1 MIKNIGVCSWSLQP
15 KDQMDLVEKL
25 ARCGIRRTQI
35 ALGPLIESKSQHEVV
50 SSAIAAGH
58 IELCSGMMQTV
69 GEDYSTLET
78 IKLTGGLRPDQHWEA
93 NRAIATRCAD
103 LARQLD
109 LKLVTLHAGFI
120 PEGNAPEERAMID
133 RLCTTAEIFNA
144 KGITLGLET
153 GQETSDTLI
162 GVLSTIVD
170 RVDVAVNFDP
180 ANMIL
185 YGMGDPI
192 QALRALSPYTA
203 QVHMKDALPTKV
215 PGTWGR
221 EVAAGEGQV
230 DWDALFDI
238 VHAMD
243 RPIDVVI
250 EREAGEQRIEDIKA
264 AAKLANEQIER
275 VQS

>member
-1 MIKNIGVCSWSLQP
+1 MIKGIGVCSWSLQP
-15 KDQMDLVEKL
+15 RDQADLVEQL
-25 ARCGIRRTQI
+25 TRCGIRRAQI
-35 ALGPLIESKSQHEVV
+35 ALGPLIEDASQHEFV
-50 SSAIAAGH
+50 SSAIARGR

-69 GEDYSTLET
+69 GEDYSTLES
-78 IKLTGGLRPDQHWEA
+78 IRATGGLRPDQHWEA

-103 LARQLD
+103 LAQQLG

-120 PEGNAPEERAMID
+120 PEGNALEVQVMIG
-133 RLCTTAEIFNA
+133 RLCTTAEIFNT

-192 QALRALSPYTA
+192 DALRALSPYTA
-203 QVHMKDALPTKV
+203 QVHMKDAIITQV

-230 DWDALFDI
+230 DWDAFFRI

-250 EREAGEQRIEDIKA
+250 EREAGDQRIEDIKTA
-264 AAKLANEQIER
+264 SALAQQQIER
-275 VQS
+275 VRS

>member
-1 MIKNIGVCSWSLQP
+1 MIKGIGVCSWSLQP
-15 KDQMDLVEKL
+15 RDQADLVEQL
-25 ARCGIRRTQI
+25 TRCGIRRAQI
-35 ALGPLIESKSQHEVV
+35 ALGPLIEDASQHEFV
-50 SSAIAAGH
+50 SSAIARGR

-69 GEDYSTLET
+69 GEDYSTLES
-78 IKLTGGLRPDQHWEA
+78 IRATGGLRPDQHWEA

-103 LARQLD
+103 LAQQLG

-120 PEGNAPEERAMID
+120 PEGNALEEQVMIG
-133 RLCTTAEIFNA
+133 RLCTTAEIFNT

-192 QALRALSPYTA
+192 EALRALSPYIA
-203 QVHMKDALPTKV
+203 QVHMKDAIATQV
-215 PGTWGR
+215 PGTWGS

-230 DWDALFDI
+230 DWDAFFRI

-250 EREAGEQRIEDIKA
+250 EREAGDQRIEDIKTA
-264 AAKLANEQIER
+264 SALAQQQIER
-275 VQS
+275 VRS